1 MDVESGPPPLPP
13 SPPPSSTTHSPITR
27 LNSYVAKSRV
37 GRRFKIT
44 ERNTTFTTELR
55 AGTATFLTM
64 AYILAVNASI
74 LSDSGGT
81 CSVSDCIPLCSDPSV
96 SPPIALTAPTSAL
109 SRPTSPA
116 NSSPST
122 PATPPVWRKPGKI

>member
-96 SPPIALTAPTSAL
+96 SPADCVNRPNLRLVP
-109 SRPTSPA
+109 PTSPA